1 MATRKIK
8 WAWEE
13 EGNLVNS
20 HVNDRARNRST
31 QLRHRARRPPPSGSG
46 GTIAYGPEESSFI
59 ESCFRMDPKHR
70 GTSATTVMV
79 KRAAASSRRRVV
91 IGNPLDW

>member
-1 MATRKIK
+1 MATPTFE
-8 WAWEE
+8 WAWREE
-13 EGNLVNS
+13 ENLVNS
-20 HVNDRARNRST
+20 HAA
-31 QLRHRARRPPPSGSG
+31 ARRLG
-46 GTIAYGPEESSFI
+46 GNWIAYGPEESSFI

-91 IGNPLDW
+91 IGNPLDH